1 MGWYKEYLQD
11 LVDIRKAADADYA
24 KGCGCV
30 MVFFIPAIIGIAIAI
45 YLYIGENSEKIFEY
59 SEEEKLAY
67 ALGAYM
73 ADPSQIPM
81 KSAVSAFKKRTG
93 GETPNMQKF
102 GKGFHEGL
110 NNGRIPVR
118 TDILN
123 DTHKYYNRQKKR
135 KKKKTDEWHNG
146 VISIEYG
153 YCYGAVVNSNFNQ
166 KLSMFERGAR
176 DHFSFPEP
184 KHEWDEI
191 KLPMDSVIAVLARH
205 KEFVDHI
212 TKNVQ
217 EQCKLF

>member
-1 MGWYKEYLQD
+1 MGWYKELFQD
-11 LVDIRKAADADYA
+11 IEDLKREQSAQKVSGCLILMLV
-24 KGCGCV
+24 
-30 MVFFIPAIIGIAIAI
+30 IIGIP
-45 YLYIGENSEKIFEY
+45 LCIGYYVKERFFEY
-59 SEEEKLAY
+59 SEEEKFAY

-73 ADPSQIPM
+73 ADPSQVPM
-81 KSAVSAFKKRTG
+81 KGAISAFKKRTG

-102 GKGFHEGL
+102 GKGFYEGL
-110 NNGRIPVR
+110 NNGRMPVR

-123 DTHKYYNRQKKR
+123 DSHKYYNRQKKL
-135 KKKKTDEWHNG
+135 KKKKIDEEHNG

-166 KLSMFERGAR
+166 KLSVFERGAR

-184 KHEWDEI
+184 RQELLEI
-191 KLPMDSVIAVLARH
+191 KYPKDSVIAILARH

-217 EQCKLF
+217 GQCKLF